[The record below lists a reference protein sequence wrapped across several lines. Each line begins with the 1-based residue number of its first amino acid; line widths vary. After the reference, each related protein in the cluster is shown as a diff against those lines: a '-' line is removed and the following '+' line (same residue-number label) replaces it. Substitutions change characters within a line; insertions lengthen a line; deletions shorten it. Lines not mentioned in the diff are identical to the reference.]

1 MLVNLNI
8 VHSSHIHSTLL
19 EEISFPAGGGCLGH
33 FAPQEPFLPTE
44 QHIRIRRMDSAS
56 SPLLISSNL
65 IFEIVTSLLHPGPPT
80 KVGVCPPQIDRWD
93 YLVEME
99 ENKEDAGARQEEQQA
114 VEHG

>member
-1 MLVNLNI
+1 
-8 VHSSHIHSTLL
+8 
-19 EEISFPAGGGCLGH
+19 
-33 FAPQEPFLPTE
+33 
-44 QHIRIRRMDSAS
+44 MDSPS

-80 KVGVCPPQIDRWD
+80 KVGVRLPQIDRWD